1 MQGNDAS
8 GSSNPSSP
16 VRKPDRE
23 ALPAGARLGD
33 YEIVR
38 TVGSGGFGKVYLAH
52 DHVLDRDVAIKE
64 YLPAQLA
71 CRTPELAVA
80 VRAPEFTDNYAA
92 GLRSFVNEAKI
103 LAHFNHPAVVKVHR
117 FWEANGTAY
126 MVMPFVHGPTLRDV
140 RRSMRTAPT
149 EAWLRGVLDPLLD
162 ALAMLHAEGV
172 YHRDIAPDN
181 VLLPGAHEPVLLDF
195 GAARRVLGDR
205 TQTLTAVLKPSYAPI
220 EQYAEATQ
228 VRQGPWTD
236 LYALGAVIHY
246 LLHAAPPPPSTVRS
260 MHDEMR
266 LLTDRP
272 PPGVSTTFLAAVQW
286 ALAVRPQDRP
296 QSVQQLRKAL
306 DGQMVPPPPR
316 IQTLL
321 RDTDGAPLRLP
332 VADAAPEDLMNPGT
346 AWAEEAKAFALEA
359 DAPAFPQRGSAT
371 WDTTIRLAS
380 ERPQPLPPKA
390 PAVANWMRAMSSQRG
405 SAVLAVG
412 AFAIVGA
419 GMLAMLR
426 DSPPQPSA
434 STWRELAQQA
444 NKAEDAPVVSRL
456 PAPQPLRV
464 QTVASLPPLPP
475 DPAPRPAKTET
486 PLKTMATVATRPE
499 QIPLLQ
505 TLAANEELVESAR
518 RTPVVVLADGMPL
531 VRTAALRAPDKRST
545 QPALKKVSQ
554 PRSAKPMR
562 LGPNEACSDRSFFTR
577 PFCVHRKC
585 EEPQFRKHPQCVE
598 LQRRYSER
606 AGARSGV

>member
-8 GSSNPSSP
+8 GSSTSPSSG
-16 VRKPDRE
+16 RKPDRE
-23 ALPAGARLGD
+23 ALPAGTRIGD
-33 YEIVR
+33 FEILR

-52 DHVLDRDVAIKE
+52 DHALDRDVAIKE
-64 YLPAQLA
+64 YLPSQLA
-71 CRTPELAVA
+71 CRTDALRVTL
-80 VRAPEFTDNYAA
+80 RSPEFAASYAA

-140 RRSMRTAPT
+140 RRSMRTSPT

-205 TQTLTAVLKPSYAPI
+205 TQTVTAVLKPSYAPI

-316 IQTLL
+316 VQTLL
-321 RDTDGAPLRLP
+321 RDTDGAPLQLP
-332 VADAAPEDLMNPGT
+332 VVAGAATADLMNPGA
-346 AWAEEAKAFALEA
+346 AWADEANALAAEA
-359 DAPAFPQRGSAT
+359 DATAFAARGSAT

-380 ERPQPLPPKA
+380 TRPAAAPARPKA
-390 PAVANWMRAMSSQRG
+390 AADWLRALTTRPG
-405 SAVLAVG
+405 ATVLAVTS
-412 AFAIVGA
+412 FALVSA
-419 GMLAMLR
+419 AMLAMLR
-426 DSPPQPSA
+426 DHAQQPSA
-434 STWRELAQQA
+434 STWRAMAQETIT
-444 NKAEDAPVVSRL
+444 AEPARAVVVAAAEPQPAYPVQVRSL
-456 PAPQPLRV
+456 PALPADPPAARTEAPRK
-464 QTVASLPPLPP
+464 TVA
-475 DPAPRPAKTET
+475 A
-486 PLKTMATVATRPE
+486 VATRPE

-505 TLAANEELVESAR
+505 TLGANEELVESAR
-518 RTPVVVLADGMPL
+518 RTPVVVLADSMPL
-531 VRTAALRAPDKRST
+531 VRPAALRTPEKRSGP
-545 QPALKKVSQ
+545 PAAKKVAQ
-554 PRSAKPMR
+554 TRSTKPAP
-562 LGPNEACSDRSFFTR
+562 GPEEACSDRSFFTR
-577 PFCVHRKC
+577 SFCVYRKC
-585 EEPQFRKHPQCVE
+585 EEAKFRKHAQCID
-598 LQRRYSER
+598 LQRRREER
-606 AGARSGV
+606 MAHAGPR

>member
-1 MQGNDAS
+1 MQGHDAS
-8 GSSNPSSP
+8 GFSSSSAG
-16 VRKPDRE
+16 RKPDRE
-23 ALPAGARLGD
+23 ALVAGTRLGD

-64 YLPAQLA
+64 YLPTQLA
-71 CRTPELAVA
+71 CRTDGLHVA
-80 VRAPEFTDNYAA
+80 VRSAEFGEHYAA

-117 FWEANGTAY
+117 FWEAHGTAY

-140 RRSMRTAPT
+140 RRSMRAPPT

-172 YHRDIAPDN
+172 YHRDVAPDN
-181 VLLPGAHEPVLLDF
+181 VLLPSAHEPVLLDF

-205 TQTLTAVLKPSYAPI
+205 TQTMTAVLKPSYAPI

-246 LLHAAPPPPSTVRS
+246 MLTAAPPPPSTVRS

-266 LLTDRP
+266 LLTEHP
-272 PPGVSTTFLAAVQW
+272 LPGVSTTFLAAVQW

-316 IQTLL
+316 VQTLL

-332 VADAAPEDLMNPGT
+332 VPAAEPADLMNPGT
-346 AWAEEAKAFALEA
+346 AWADESDAAFE
-359 DAPAFPQRGSAT
+359 PATAELAQRSSAT
-371 WDTTIRLAS
+371 WDTTIRLAAT
-380 ERPQPLPPKA
+380 RPPPTTPPRV
-390 PAVANWMRAMSSQRG
+390 PAAADWLRAVSTQRG
-405 SAVLAVG
+405 ATVVAVG

-419 GMLAMLR
+419 GMLTMLR
-426 DSPPQPSA
+426 DGQQQPSA
-434 STWRELAQQA
+434 STWREMAQQA
-444 NKAEDAPVVSRL
+444 PVIARLEPPLPDAPPVRK
-456 PAPQPLRV
+456 V
-464 QTVASLPPLPP
+464 QTVQSLPPLPA
-475 DPAPRPAKTET
+475 DPAPLPVKTET
-486 PLKTMATVATRPE
+486 PLKAMATVAAVRPE
-499 QIPLLQ
+499 QVPLPQ

-518 RTPVVVLADGMPL
+518 RTPVIRLAEPI
-531 VRTAALRAPDKRST
+531 VRSAQLRSPAKRT
-545 QPALKKVSQ
+545 GTTALKKVSQ
-554 PRSAKPMR
+554 SRPASKPLPRP
-562 LGPNEACSDRSFFTR
+562 GPTEACSDRSFFVR
-577 PFCVHRKC
+577 PFCVHAKC
-585 EEPQFRKHPQCVE
+585 QQLQFSSHPVCVDLE
-598 LQRRYSER
+598 RRRTER
-606 AGARSGV
+606 MTHAGPR

>member
-1 MQGNDAS
+1 MPGNDTS
-8 GSSNPSSP
+8 GSSSSAP
-16 VRKPDRE
+16 GRKPDRE
-23 ALPAGARLGD
+23 ALAAGTRLGD
-33 YEIVR
+33 FEIVR

-52 DHVLDRDVAIKE
+52 DHALDRDVAIKE
-64 YLPAQLA
+64 YLPTQLA
-71 CRTPELAVA
+71 CRADDLRVVLRSVEHAQS
-80 VRAPEFTDNYAA
+80 YAA

-140 RRSMRTAPT
+140 RRSMRTSPT
-149 EAWLRGVLDPLLD
+149 EAWLRGMLDPLLD

-246 LLHAAPPPPSTVRS
+246 LLFASPPPPSTVRS

-286 ALAVRPQDRP
+286 SLAVRPQDRP

-306 DGQMVPPPPR
+306 DGQMVVPLPR
-316 IQTLL
+316 VQTLL
-321 RDTDGAPLRLP
+321 RDTDGAPMRLP
-332 VADAAPEDLMNPGT
+332 VSADAQAHDLMNPGA
-346 AWAEEAKAFALEA
+346 AWADEVDALAAEGEAKAFASG
-359 DAPAFPQRGSAT
+359 GSAT

-380 ERPQPLPPKA
+380 TRPMPKPA
-390 PAVANWMRAMSSQRG
+390 KPPAVAHWLRAISSRRG
-405 SAVLAVG
+405 ATVLAVASFG
-412 AFAIVGA
+412 LVGA
-419 GMLAMLR
+419 AMVTMVR
-426 DSPPQPSA
+426 DVQQQPSP
-434 STWRELAQQA
+434 STWRAMAQEASQP
-444 NKAEDAPVVSRL
+444 APARAVVAAAVPVPTHAVPVHSL
-456 PAPQPLRV
+456 PA
-464 QTVASLPPLPP
+464 LPP
-475 DPAPRPAKTET
+475 DPPSAKTET
-486 PLKTMATVATRPE
+486 PLKTMASVAARPE

-505 TLAANEELVESAR
+505 TLAANEELIDTAR
-518 RTPVVVLADGMPL
+518 RTPVVVLSDGMPAVRAASLRTPGKRSAAPPVKRVSQARPAKL
-531 VRTAALRAPDKRST
+531 VPLAPD
-545 QPALKKVSQ
+545 Q
-554 PRSAKPMR
+554 
-562 LGPNEACSDRSFFTR
+562 ACSDRSFFAR
-577 PFCVHRKC
+577 PFCVYRKC
-585 EEPQFRKHPQCVE
+585 EEAQYRKHAQCVE
-598 LQRRYSER
+598 LERRREER
-606 AGARSGV
+606 MTRPGPR